1 MQAYYEKILF
11 KKEQSG
17 ICWDLLFFKK
27 GSGMTQ
33 GNVYLSA
40 VFGLILFGSMG
51 VELGI
56 NNYHH

>member
-1 MQAYYEKILF
+1 MQAHYEKILL

-33 GNVYLSA
+33 RNVYLSA
-40 VFGLILFGSMG
+40 VFGLDYYS
-51 VELGI
+51 V
-56 NNYHH
+56 

>member
-17 ICWDLLFFKK
+17 ICWNLLFFKK

-40 VFGLILFGSMG
+40 VFGLDYYSIWKYGSR
-51 VELGI
+51 VRD
-56 NNYHH
+56 

>member
-1 MQAYYEKILF
+1 MQAYYEKILL

-40 VFGLILFGSMG
+40 VFGLDYYSIWKYGSG
-51 VELGI
+51 VRD
-56 NNYHH
+56 